1 MKTSNR
7 TLLVSEIVNLTE
19 REMWTY
25 GTSGELVRLRPT
37 LIKKGERLSSP
48 REGAYY
54 IADANYASNMI
65 AQYPCYA
72 GKIIVPMFI
81 GSGKFRQKIYRFLM
95 PSGMNVR
102 LITDDMGHPGSII
115 QERDISS
122 SSVNSRFART
132 VSA

>member
-37 LIKKGERLSSP
+37 LKKGERLSSP
-48 REGAYY
+48 REGTYY
-54 IADANYASNMI
+54 IVDANCASNMI

-72 GKIIVPMFI
+72 GKVIIPIFR
-81 GSGKFRQKIYRFLM
+81 GNGKFRQKIYYFVM

-102 LITDDMGHPGSII
+102 LITDDMGYPGSII

-132 VSA
+132 VTA